1 MSVSE
6 DTAKRI
12 ADALERLAKVMEGD
26 PVIPPM
32 PQANPDPN
40 RCVMCGFVH
49 GPYIQCPKFV
59 PRPSNGDWP

>member
-26 PVIPPM
+26 PAIPPM
-32 PQANPDPN
+32 PDPN
-40 RCVMCGFVH
+40 RCMKCGFVH
-49 GPYIQCPKFV
+49 GPNAPCP
-59 PRPSNGDWP
+59 PLTPTAHNGDWP

>member
-32 PQANPDPN
+32 PPKKTVICIN
-40 RCVMCGFVH
+40 CGGNGGFH
-49 GPYIQCPKFV
+49 ALDCPLLQM
-59 PRPSNGDWP
+59 GAT